1 MHTENLEKHKL
12 MKHYKKLYGAKC
24 RTMSKLQKQLV
35 LKKQENILL
44 QEEIYRLK
52 EKFASHISHNRR
64 QPRSTKLWE
73 NINSDRTRSRRVA
86 CSKELLLETFRSM
99 QACHRAE
106 VSVWLGSNKINFS
119 FSPSDLSPKQIVTN
133 FTHDIVCSEQN
144 YAAGDRFVGE
154 ADNFNDIDY
163 SDIYDSCGEWIKNHI
178 RKLINVMDSFRISHE
193 AYHELRMV
201 SKGHLPPISRL
212 AKEKK
217 LCLKK
222 FPMKSIP
229 KLVFF

>member
-1 MHTENLEKHKL
+1 
-12 MKHYKKLYGAKC
+12 
-24 RTMSKLQKQLV
+24 
-35 LKKQENILL
+35 
-44 QEEIYRLK
+44 
-52 EKFASHISHNRR
+52 
-64 QPRSTKLWE
+64 
-73 NINSDRTRSRRVA
+73 
-86 CSKELLLETFRSM
+86 M

-133 FTHDIVCSEQN
+133 FTHDIVCSEHN
-144 YAAGDRFVGE
+144 YAAGDRFVGK

-217 LCLKK
+217 IMSQEIPHEKHPKVGIFLKVN
-222 FPMKSIP
+222 I
-229 KLVFF
+229 